1 MPDVDAVD
9 GDAQAPLPLDDF
21 ALTVVVPCLNE
32 ADNIHD
38 TYREIAEALGDRVNL
53 EILFVDDGSS
63 DETLARIRSV
73 ADRDDRVS
81 YLSLSRNFG
90 IEAAF
95 SAGYRYARYP
105 WVLHLDADLQFP
117 PAEAK
122 QLIAR
127 AAEGYDAVFGIRV
140 DRKDPWPR
148 RAASLVHDWIARR
161 LLGIEIPP
169 KATTFRLVRT
179 EIARRVV
186 DLRLG
191 TPYFLA
197 TLPRLTRA
205 WTTVPTAHRPRAHG
219 SSKVTVRGLAK
230 HSLDLFFGFSPRP
243 MAAAVW
249 AGLAGLPVALAAGLT
264 GSSALFGLALAA
276 ALLALALMGRAL
288 VHLSRGQTRPPLFLV
303 REANVPVEAADLLEG
318 SAARVGGGR

>member
-1 MPDVDAVD
+1 MHVVKAVTWNEH
-9 GDAQAPLPLDDF
+9 PPPVPLDGL
-21 ALTVVVPCLNE
+21 ALTVVVPCLDE
-32 ADNIHD
+32 ADNIPD
-38 TYREIAEALGDRVNL
+38 TYREIADALSDQPDL

-63 DETLARIRSV
+63 DDTLVRIRAIAES
-73 ADRDDRVS
+73 DNRVS
-81 YLSLSRNFG
+81 FLSLSRNFG

-95 SAGYRYARYP
+95 SAGYRYARNP

-117 PAEAK
+117 PAEARR
-122 QLIAR
+122 LIER
-127 AAEGYDAVFGIRV
+127 AGDGYDAVFGIRV

-148 RAASLVHDWIARR
+148 RAASVVHDWLARR

-169 KATTFRLVRT
+169 RATTFRLVRT
-179 EIARRVV
+179 EIARRIV

-219 SSKVTVRGLAK
+219 SSKVTVRGLAR

-249 AGLAGLPVALAAGLT
+249 AGLLGLPVALLAGLT
-264 GSSALFGLALAA
+264 GSLPLFGLALAA
-276 ALLALALMGRAL
+276 GLFGLALVARALLH
-288 VHLSRGQTRPPLFLV
+288 VSRGQARPPLFLV
-303 REANVPVEAADLLEG
+303 REANVPIDPADLLTG
-318 SAARVGGGR
+318 KLP